1 MLSIISF
8 LDDPVVNAS
17 NFCKSS
23 AQIWKLLGVVINVFK
38 IAIPVIIVLLALL
51 DLGKAVMA
59 GEEKE
64 IKATQKLLIKRLVY
78 GVLIFF
84 VVTLVQ
90 MIFGMIGVNVN
101 GNNGGA
107 IKDSSVC
114 WACATDPGSE
124 TCTNAIACA
133 SDPQSAA
140 CSKLNGGN

>member
-8 LDDPVVNAS
+8 LDDPVVDAS
-17 NFCKSS
+17 SFCKNS

-90 MIFGMIGVNVN
+90 MIFGLIGVNVN
-101 GNNGGA
+101 ANGDV
-107 IKDSSVC
+107 IKDSSIC
-114 WACATDPGSE
+114 WACATDPGSK
-124 TCTNAIACA
+124 TCTDATSSTN
-133 SDPQSAA
+133 
-140 CSKLNGGN
+140 

>member
-8 LDDPVVNAS
+8 LDDPVVDAS
-17 NFCKSS
+17 SFCKNS

>member
-8 LDDPVVNAS
+8 LDDPVVDAS
-17 NFCKSS
+17 SFCKDS

-90 MIFGMIGVNVN
+90 MIFGMIGVDTKQVDEN
-101 GNNGGA
+101 GNV
-107 IKDSSVC
+107 KDDSAYC
-114 WACATDPGSE
+114 WACATEPGGKL
-124 TCTNAIACA
+124 CTLVT
-133 SDPQSAA
+133 
-140 CSKLNGGN
+140 KK

>member
-8 LDDPVVNAS
+8 LDDPVVDAS
-17 NFCKSS
+17 SFCKNS

-84 VVTLVQ
+84 LP
-90 MIFGMIGVNVN
+90 MIVKAVFSLFD
-101 GNNGGA
+101 GNYLNSES
-107 IKDSSVC
+107 KVC
-114 WACATDPGSE
+114 YECATNVRGSYCE
-124 TCTNAIACA
+124 KYKSNYIVN
-133 SDPQSAA
+133 PIMEE
-140 CSKLNGGN
+140 